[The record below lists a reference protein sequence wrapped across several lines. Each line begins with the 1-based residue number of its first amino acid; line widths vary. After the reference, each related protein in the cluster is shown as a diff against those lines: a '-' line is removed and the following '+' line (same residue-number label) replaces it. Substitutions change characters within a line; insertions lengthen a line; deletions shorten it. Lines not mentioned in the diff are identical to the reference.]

1 MRYACKTPN
10 GCTGHRQ
17 CQAPPRPPMELAFL
31 PAVTGHVGDAEERA
45 GNGKGQPAIRSG
57 RVAEHLVIACLVDE
71 PDLHAPWYRPRRPNG
86 GHDVRG
92 AQREQQKGFRG

>member
-1 MRYACKTPN
+1 
-10 GCTGHRQ
+10 
-17 CQAPPRPPMELAFL
+17 MELAFL
-31 PAVTGHVGDAEERA
+31 PTVTGHVGDAEERA